1 MQMKPSF
8 VAENQCR
15 PPTRGKER
23 IPPASPREAWEEERA
38 VPNPSSRLK
47 PDQTCQIQPLQ
58 ADPCHSTLAVTRE
71 EENALKVIQAFLRT
85 RPKEEAQKLNFLASI
100 CTICNTTITESA
112 VWDVLYFC
120 QLEVVEAIKV
130 LLQEEPTA
138 LLGTTV
144 RQQAMLAI
152 TSMSRAGLLLQET
165 TNLLQVCFC
174 STFYLPPQEEPQGPK
189 TSLYSKTLDAMDSML
204 QALVHSADTL
214 GILELQNILQLLLPF
229 TSSHLAA
236 VQERAVA
243 RVARLADFIT
253 TYPLPQI
260 CPCFAQDVILR
271 HQCSKIHRFTMMG
284 KLVGQLILCCTCRDK
299 GTRQEAAE
307 ALQNLHTF
315 ILQQRRRW
323 PWLHDSVQQQLQ
335 ESSQARQ
342 IWQFLQTRQ
351 ASKIFLMFTKYLQP
365 SDRVDIILVAIK
377 SLRDPRAYS
386 IKVAAHMVDILVAD
400 FVFQPGQVLNIMW
413 AIYRNF
419 PSIRLVA
426 ALNSLHKALLLLMD
440 KSTSEV
446 VSSLLQCS
454 PMCSEYGARQPLG
467 LLSHWES
474 GPKTLLRDFSL
485 AILRGVPAD
494 RALGPRSV
502 AMAIWKVIFSEPPV
516 AKKALQE
523 LVSMLMKQSLRKTSI
538 STKDNPRILSLAGR
552 GDISVDGCLLQAAR
566 TISEILLQSICLKQ
580 VVEEIFPQL
589 FLALLFQVSFT
600 TELML
605 QEVHV
610 FWSKH
615 QQDLITP
622 IRSAVQSMR
631 MLLCRMGFE
640 SHVLAIEA
648 QGGWDALLSTQTHLN
663 GVVTVA
669 REMMKTPRSLR
680 SAIFCYLAEL
690 LIVEDPTW
698 EMIAMAFLVE
708 MLGCTDL
715 NEELDRVLEIFPT
728 YLQSQCLGM
737 PSLALRGIL
746 TLIKKPD
753 MAKKTLVLLPYV
765 MEQLQGAD
773 DATAAA
779 LPVLC
784 EMLQLLER
792 KTASLTALP
801 LAGKLRPLFSNEL
814 DTIREFSIRLFQNTM
829 ELVVGA
835 EKKMMNKEVWDS
847 LLPLLL
853 HLHDQNKSVAKA
865 SQEALRSAGR
875 FLKWEQL
882 AQLDGIEQGWRISER
897 LLARKKSKVKDY
909 LHQCQPYLHSPQEIL
924 RREAVRFIV
933 LQSAKTDVSPL
944 VSSLATQTVLLLR
957 QERPKSRFKRA
968 LLNLQLPSAWMRWRS
983 APSEDSA
990 RTEMEQQP

>member
-1 MQMKPSF
+1 
-8 VAENQCR
+8 
-15 PPTRGKER
+15 
-23 IPPASPREAWEEERA
+23 
-38 VPNPSSRLK
+38 
-47 PDQTCQIQPLQ
+47 LQ
-58 ADPCHSTLAVTRE
+58 
-71 EENALKVIQAFLRT
+71 
-85 RPKEEAQKLNFLASI
+85 
-100 CTICNTTITESA
+100 
-112 VWDVLYFC
+112 
-120 QLEVVEAIKV
+120 
-130 LLQEEPTA
+130 
-138 LLGTTV
+138 
-144 RQQAMLAI
+144 
-152 TSMSRAGLLLQET
+152 
-165 TNLLQVCFC
+165 
-174 STFYLPPQEEPQGPK
+174 
-189 TSLYSKTLDAMDSML
+189 TLDAMDSML

-386 IKVAAHMVDILVAD
+386 IKVAAHMVDVLVAD

-454 PMCSEYGARQPLG
+454 PMCS
-467 LLSHWES
+467 
-474 GPKTLLRDFSL
+474 D
-485 AILRGVPAD
+485 
-494 RALGPRSV
+494 V

-538 STKDNPRILSLAGR
+538 STKDNPRILSLA
-552 GDISVDGCLLQAAR
+552 AAR

-882 AQLDGIEQGWRISER
+882 AQLDGIEQGWRISE
-897 LLARKKSKVKDY
+897 
-909 LHQCQPYLHSPQEIL
+909 
-924 RREAVRFIV
+924 
-933 LQSAKTDVSPL
+933 
-944 VSSLATQTVLLLR
+944 
-957 QERPKSRFKRA
+957 
-968 LLNLQLPSAWMRWRS
+968 
-983 APSEDSA
+983 
-990 RTEMEQQP
+990 